1 MMEFLY
7 FPQDKTEYIP
17 ALISLL
23 LFMTVAVLFMRMIIK
38 KLSASRR
45 SLNQST
51 LKPSAN
57 LSNLGDSRSSR
68 LFYRPSGAF
77 ERLSARYERKF

>member
-38 KLSASRR
+38 KAKRE
-45 SLNQST
+45 QE
-51 LKPSAN
+51 K
-57 LSNLGDSRSSR
+57 
-68 LFYRPSGAF
+68 F
-77 ERLSARYERKF
+77 ESKYPEAKRESQQPR